1 MRLSFPE
8 NLPEHV
14 VKRVAKGSGAQR
26 LITAGLVGLSLAYLL
41 AFVPRGWVPHDEGM
55 IGQSAERVLAGAL
68 PHVDYQ
74 EPYTGGLAWL
84 HAAVF
89 GFAGIDLLYPR
100 WLLFAGAALAQALT
114 YLILRRFLA
123 PMGAALGAWVALGW
137 SFPNYFAAL
146 PSWWVLIC
154 ALACLWAFIRYV
166 ETGLLRYALAAGL
179 AAGLAIL
186 IKQTGLY
193 ILVALVMALLYG
205 GQWREPETTVW
216 WPGRILCASVAVA
229 AVGLALVLMAARLA
243 LADLLYLFLPI
254 AACSRI
260 LVTADGRRTFLTPRQ
275 GLLAPIAALAAA
287 VVPLTFFIAPY
298 LVDGQLAA
306 LVNGVFVLPQKRAQ
320 FASFEMPPA
329 YWILAGAPL
338 VAMVLPLPALVR
350 SPPLMNRKI
359 GMTLWVVGSVLVAAS
374 IYSVMSYQAIWQSAR
389 SFAALLPVAA
399 SWLLLSGRA
408 RDAKERWIL
417 FGCAT
422 MLAWASLVQVPFSA
436 PIYFC
441 YVTPLAVIAAA
452 AVAAGSLALYRPA
465 VGAYATVLLM
475 FALVIMNRGYIYNLG
490 FGHEPSALAV
500 PLDLERA
507 NLAVSAADAVTYR
520 RAVELIAAHIR
531 DGQLVAGPDCPEVYF
546 LTGRVSP
553 SGTLFDFFDDNVSAE
568 GGVSDL
574 PGWPSASVVVL
585 NHGRRFSFGP
595 SADLVASVRNEFPN
609 GEAAGTLEVRWR

>member
-8 NLPEHV
+8 NLPERV
-14 VKRVAKGSGAQR
+14 VTRVAKGSGAQR

-41 AFVPRGWVPHDEGM
+41 PFVPRGWVPHDEGM
-55 IGQSAERVLAGAL
+55 IGQSAERMLAGAL

-154 ALACLWAFIRYV
+154 ALACLWAFIRHV
-166 ETGLLRYALAAGL
+166 ETGLLRYVVAAGL
-179 AAGLAIL
+179 AAGVSIL

-193 ILVALVMALLYG
+193 VLVALVMALLYG
-205 GQWREPETTVW
+205 GGWRERETTAW
-216 WPGRILCASVAVA
+216 WPGRILCASVAAA
-229 AVGLALVLMAARLA
+229 AVGLAMVLLSPRLA
-243 LADLLYLFLPI
+243 FADLLYLFLPI

-260 LVTADGRRTFLTPRQ
+260 LLTADGRRPFLTPCQ
-275 GLLAPIAALAAA
+275 GLLAPMVAVAAAA
-287 VVPLTFFIAPY
+287 VPLMFFIAPY

-306 LVNGVFVLPQKRAQ
+306 LVNGLFVLPQKRAQ

-350 SPPLMNRKI
+350 SLPLVNREI
-359 GMTLWVVGSVLVAAS
+359 GITLWVVGSVLVAAS

-441 YVTPLAVIAAA
+441 YVTPLAVIAAS

-490 FGHEPSALAV
+490 FGHEPSAPTV

-520 RAVELIAAHIR
+520 RVVELIAAHIR

-574 PGWPSASVVVL
+574 PGWRSASVVVL